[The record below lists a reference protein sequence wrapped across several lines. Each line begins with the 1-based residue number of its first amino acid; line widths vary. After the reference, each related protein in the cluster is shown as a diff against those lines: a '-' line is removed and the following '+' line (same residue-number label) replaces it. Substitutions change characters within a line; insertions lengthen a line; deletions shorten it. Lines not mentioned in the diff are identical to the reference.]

1 MNVDLHGVELRELKS
16 ERRRAMDLACDMIAE
31 LGATPGRILLHHC
44 VNIEDEQGH
53 VIERLYCRDDVSIAR

>member
-1 MNVDLHGVELRELKS
+1 
-16 ERRRAMDLACDMIAE
+16 MDLACDMIAE